1 MTPRILIVTD
11 DASLQAIIG
20 QALAGS
26 GMELLL
32 ATGAGDAL
40 RRWQVDRPAMLVI
53 DMNLAGM
60 DGASLAERVRGAD
73 PAGQRTPM
81 VVIGGADPRV
91 KLRALQAGAD
101 DYLAVPVHPAELAAR
116 VRRLLAR
123 ALPSV
128 VAPTA
133 AAAAAAS
140 AGAVAAAVPAVQGP
154 ALGQVLAFYGA
165 KGGVGTTTIAVNTAI
180 ALHKQQRRRVALVDA
195 KLQFGDHRVFLD
207 VGLDKR
213 SIVDAA
219 ESPSIDME
227 LLASILVHHNSGI
240 DLLLAPPTPETA
252 DLVSAERHHLLQ
264 AVEVLRSMYDY
275 VVIDLDQRLDDHA
288 LDVLGVSDR
297 VMIVLNAD
305 LSCIK
310 NVRLVMQTL
319 DQVGIPKDRLTLVM
333 NRSNAM
339 TGVSLKSV
347 ESVLKREI
355 EHMVVNDYRAAIT
368 GLNTGRPFQAGR
380 VEAGIGASIAE
391 LARRLDGAV
400 REAHVPARPAPQ
412 PMPQGLRAL
421 TAGGKG

>member
-11 DASLQAIIG
+11 DASIQATIG

-32 ATGAGDAL
+32 ATSGGEAL
-40 RRWQVDRPAMLVI
+40 RRWQVDRPALLVV

-73 PAGQRTPM
+73 PAGQRTSM
-81 VVIGGADPRV
+81 VLIGGADPRV

-101 DYLAVPVHPAELAAR
+101 DYLSVPVHPAELAAR

-123 ALPSV
+123 AMPGI

-133 AAAAAAS
+133 AAAAS
-140 AGAVAAAVPAVQGP
+140 AAAAPVAPAPAVQGP

-195 KLQFGDHRVFLD
+195 NLQFGDHRVFLD

-219 ESPSIDME
+219 ESPSIDLE
-227 LLASILVHHNSGI
+227 LLASILVHHGSGI

-264 AVEVLRSMYDY
+264 VVEALRSAYDY
-275 VVIDLDQRLDDHA
+275 VVVDLDQRLDDHA
-288 LDVLGVSDR
+288 LDVLGVADR
-297 VMIVLNAD
+297 VLVVLNAD

-310 NVRLVMQTL
+310 NVRLVMETL
-319 DQVGIPKDRLTLVM
+319 QQVGVPQDRMTLVM

-368 GLNTGRPFQAGR
+368 GLNTGRPFQAAR

-400 REAHVPARPAPQ
+400 REAHVPARPASPPQ
-412 PMPQGLRAL
+412 PQGLRAL

>member
-1 MTPRILIVTD
+1 
-11 DASLQAIIG
+11 
-20 QALAGS
+20 
-26 GMELLL
+26 
-32 ATGAGDAL
+32 
-40 RRWQVDRPAMLVI
+40 
-53 DMNLAGM
+53 
-60 DGASLAERVRGAD
+60 
-73 PAGQRTPM
+73 M
-81 VVIGGADPRV
+81 VLIGGADPRV

-101 DYLAVPVHPAELAAR
+101 DYLSVPVHPAELAAR

-123 ALPSV
+123 AMPGG

-133 AAAAAAS
+133 TAAANAASAPAAAA
-140 AGAVAAAVPAVQGP
+140 PAVQGP

-195 KLQFGDHRVFLD
+195 NLQFGDHRVFLD

-227 LLASILVHHNSGI
+227 LLASILVHHASGV

-264 AVEVLRSMYDY
+264 VVEALRSAYDY
-275 VVIDLDQRLDDHA
+275 VVVDLDQRLDDHA
-288 LDVLGVSDR
+288 LDVLGVADR
-297 VMIVLNAD
+297 VLVVLNAD

-310 NVRLVMQTL
+310 NVRLVMETL
-319 DQVGIPKDRLTLVM
+319 QQVGVPQDRMTLVM

-368 GLNTGRPFQAGR
+368 GLNTGRPFQAAR

-400 REAHVPARPAPQ
+400 RDAHVPARPTPQ
-412 PMPQGLRAL
+412 PPQGLRAL

>member
-1 MTPRILIVTD
+1 MSPRILIVTD
-11 DASLQAIIG
+11 DPALQALIA

-32 ATGAGDAL
+32 ATGGGDAL
-40 RRWQVDRPAMLVI
+40 RRWQVDRPALMVI
-53 DMNLAGM
+53 DTNLAGL
-60 DGASLAERVRGAD
+60 DGAALAERVRGAD
-73 PAGQRTPM
+73 QPGYRTPI
-81 VVIGGADPRV
+81 VLIGGADPRV

-116 VRRLLAR
+116 VRRLLTR
-123 ALPSV
+123 VMPGV
-128 VAPTA
+128 VTSTASAQA
-133 AAAAAAS
+133 AAA
-140 AGAVAAAVPAVQGP
+140 AVQGP

-180 ALHKQQRRRVALVDA
+180 ALHKQQRRRVALVDGN
-195 KLQFGDHRVFLD
+195 LQFGDHRVFLD

-219 ESPSIDME
+219 ESPSIDAE

-240 DLLLAPPTPETA
+240 DLMLAPPTPETA

-264 AVEVLRSMYDY
+264 VVEVLRTMYDY
-275 VVIDLDQRLDDHA
+275 VVLDLDQRLDDHA
-288 LDVLGVSDR
+288 LDVLGVADR
-297 VMIVLNAD
+297 VLVVLNAD

-310 NVRLVMQTL
+310 NVRLVMETL
-319 DQVGIPKDRLTLVM
+319 KQVGVPQDRLTLLM

-347 ESVLKREI
+347 EGVLKREI

-400 REAHVPARPAPQ
+400 REAHVPARPEPQ

-421 TAGGKG
+421 TAGGRG

>member
-1 MTPRILIVTD
+1 VTPRILVVTD
-11 DASLQAIIG
+11 DASLQALIG

-32 ATGAGDAL
+32 ATGGGDAM
-40 RRWQVDRPAMLVI
+40 RRWQTDRPALMVI
-53 DMNLAGM
+53 DMNVAGM

-81 VVIGGADPRV
+81 VLIGGADPRV

-123 ALPSV
+123 ALPGI

-133 AAAAAAS
+133 AAAAS
-140 AGAVAAAVPAVQGP
+140 SAAAPAPAVQGP

-165 KGGVGTTTIAVNTAI
+165 KGGVGTTTIAVNAAI

-195 KLQFGDHRVFLD
+195 NLQFGDHRVFLD

-227 LLASILVHHNSGI
+227 LLASILVHHGSGI

-264 AVEVLRSMYDY
+264 VVEVLRSMYDY
-275 VVIDLDQRLDDHA
+275 VVLDLDQRLDDHA
-288 LDVLGVSDR
+288 LDVLGVADR
-297 VMIVLNAD
+297 VLVVLNAD

-310 NVRLVMQTL
+310 NVRLVMETL
-319 DQVGIPKDRLTLVM
+319 RQVGVPQDHMTLVM

-339 TGVSLKSV
+339 TGVSVKSV
-347 ESVLKREI
+347 ESVLKCEI
-355 EHMVVNDYRAAIT
+355 EHMIVNDYRAAIT

-391 LARRLDGAV
+391 LVRRLDGAV
-400 REAHVPARPAPQ
+400 REAHVPARPVSQPQ
-412 PMPQGLRAL
+412 PQGLRAL